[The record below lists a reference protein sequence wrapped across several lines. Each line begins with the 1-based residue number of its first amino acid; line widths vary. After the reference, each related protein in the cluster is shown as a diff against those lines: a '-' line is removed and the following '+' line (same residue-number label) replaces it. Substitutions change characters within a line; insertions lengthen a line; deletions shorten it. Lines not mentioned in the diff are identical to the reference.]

1 MIARGMGIALLLS
14 LSSSV
19 WAESVRIVEIMSP
32 DFTEVQNIATR
43 EWLLIGEVNG
53 VSLPLD
59 AHSMPNSSR
68 ELIFTSGDSE
78 YSIARSDVVL
88 EDEELV
94 TRTCGNL
101 SLSMSSD
108 ARSASVKGAGESC

>member
-1 MIARGMGIALLLS
+1 MIVRGVGIALLLS
-14 LSSSV
+14 LSSGV
-19 WAESVRIVEIMSP
+19 WAESARIVKIMSP
-32 DFTEVQNIATR
+32 DFTEVQNIATQ
-43 EWLLIGEVNG
+43 EWLLIEEVNG
-53 VSLPLD
+53 LSLPLD
-59 AHSMPNSSR
+59 AHSLANSPR
-68 ELIFTSGDSE
+68 ELVFTSGGDE
-78 YSIARSDVVL
+78 YRIARADVVL